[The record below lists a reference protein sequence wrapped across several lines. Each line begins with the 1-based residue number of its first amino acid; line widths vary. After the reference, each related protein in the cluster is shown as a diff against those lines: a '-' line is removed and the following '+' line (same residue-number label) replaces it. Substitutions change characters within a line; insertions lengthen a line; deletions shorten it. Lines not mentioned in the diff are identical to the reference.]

1 MKRLVRLHLHCTL
14 HTDKQTVINVL
25 KILTV
30 KSSFYMPTL
39 RKKKRTDMAHVVVTW
54 EKAVTRI
61 INTNMQTCVW
71 GQIFDSLCDVC
82 LLDKLCKT

>member
-30 KSSFYMPTL
+30 KSSFYTPTL
-39 RKKKRTDMAHVVVTW
+39 RKKKENRHGMCGCYLGKGSYKNHKYKYANLRLGTD
-54 EKAVTRI
+54 
-61 INTNMQTCVW
+61 
-71 GQIFDSLCDVC
+71 L
-82 LLDKLCKT
+82 